1 MGVESTAAQKNCN
14 RKEFKQHSLYS
25 AINSHGFKAAN
36 PQQEQSMPY
45 SKINAIFRKKIIKP
59 NCIEW
64 FL

>member
-1 MGVESTAAQKNCN
+1 MGVESIAAPKNCN

-25 AINSHGFKAAN
+25 AIDSQWFKVTN

-59 NCIEW
+59 NYIEW